1 MANTTFSNRKFM
13 DYAINHVN
21 ADHHKEMV
29 MIVQEFTDL
38 TGVSDVTVM
47 DYDAEGM
54 ELIVVQEEKEE
65 QKMRVDFPSS
75 LQGPHDF
82 RTVLVEMV
90 KTARTKS
97 AKKDNPSI

>member
-1 MANTTFSNRKFM
+1 M